1 MLKTTRAPPTDAPV
15 LVGSTWPAFQA
26 HRSGHLT
33 SKALGIAGATSED
46 LNLFL
51 DLLLVISPM
60 VLYRFILQTGHSGA
74 SKPFGFQEWEDTQ
87 QDGRYVDLVKAVT
100 GLDVLQRLQG
110 QLLLL
115 NLVSAAALFYDDY
128 AVPRGA
134 PDLTLPGEPFTFGFV
149 ALGLLLAYRAL
160 QSRTRFARARDLWDD
175 ILNISRNLYQNY
187 GDKLRR
193 DEFMELARWIPAFP
207 AALLWHLRRDGDP
220 RSLRGQLRKSRGPDH
235 EAHEV
240 PEIGGL
246 TEVEIAE
253 VLNRPAGVSAPLFVL
268 HRLTAIVTRLKLP
281 DDDRLQ
287 MTNSLSRLSN
297 IVGSCEELSP
307 IPMAYVKQTTRF
319 LFLYLILLPL
329 GLLQELGAG
338 TMLAEQLIA
347 FALLGI
353 ENVAALLEEPF
364 LALPIDQ
371 ICAIT
376 ARDSQALRND
386 WDRLSFG
393 GSSQGLPWYAFKP
406 DAAVLSQ
413 KMVAAEEVEI
423 DRKSVV

>member
-1 MLKTTRAPPTDAPV
+1 M
-15 LVGSTWPAFQA
+15 
-26 HRSGHLT
+26 
-33 SKALGIAGATSED
+33 
-46 LNLFL
+46 
-51 DLLLVISPM
+51 
-60 VLYRFILQTGHSGA
+60 
-74 SKPFGFQEWEDTQ
+74 
-87 QDGRYVDLVKAVT
+87 
-100 GLDVLQRLQG
+100 
-110 QLLLL
+110 
-115 NLVSAAALFYDDY
+115 
-128 AVPRGA
+128 
-134 PDLTLPGEPFTFGFV
+134 TLPGEPFTFGFV

-413 KMVAAEEVEI
+413 KMVAAEEVEMQYT
-423 DRKSVV
+423 

>member
-1 MLKTTRAPPTDAPV
+1 MFWHKTRPSSKAAM
-15 LVGSTWPAFQA
+15 VGSTLPTSHFQGPQ
-26 HRSGHLT
+26 GHLCT
-33 SKALGIAGATSED
+33 RALGIAGATSED

-51 DLLLVISPM
+51 DLLLVISPV
-60 VLYRFILQTGHSGA
+60 VLYRFALQTGQSRSA
-74 SKPFGFQEWEDTQ
+74 LQKPFGFQDWEDTQ
-87 QDGRYVDLVKAVT
+87 QDGRYVNLVKAVT

-110 QLLLL
+110 PLLLL

-134 PDLTLPGEPFTFGFV
+134 PDLTLPGEPFTFGFM
-149 ALGLLLAYRAL
+149 ALGLLLAFRAT

-187 GDKLRR
+187 GEKLRR

-207 AALLWHLRRDGDP
+207 AALLCHLRRSDP
-220 RSLRGQLRKSRGPDH
+220 RTLRGQLRKSRGPDH

-253 VLNRPAGVSAPLFVL
+253 VLNRPSGVSAPLFVL

-281 DDDRLQ
+281 DEDRLQ
-287 MTNSLSRLSN
+287 MTNALSRLSN
-297 IVGSCEELSP
+297 IVGACEELSP
-307 IPMAYVKQTTRF
+307 MPMGYVKQTTRF

-338 TMLAEQLIA
+338 TVLVEQLIA
-347 FALLGI
+347 FSLLGI

-376 ARDSQALRND
+376 AQDSQALRND
-386 WDRLSFG
+386 WDRLSMG
-393 GSSQGLPWYAFKP
+393 GRSQGLPWYAFKP

-413 KMVAAEEVEI
+413 KMVAAEEVEMQYT
-423 DRKSVV
+423 